1 MVFRRRKKINNL
13 CQECGASFFRRG
25 NLKNHVRKFHS
36 DDPTPPSQ
44 NRDSTVTLVLASIA
58 LDCTSASILKMLR
71 VLKHDL
77 QKKGFTDGRFQI
89 AFMMRIDFITFTKLI
104 LPTNQTQSGRNVGNG
119 ERVNTLEGEDILLS
133 RISGRL
139 IYLQMGS
146 KGIFLGFRSLLHLII
161 TY

>member
-1 MVFRRRKKINNL
+1 MGDFRY
-13 CQECGASFFRRG
+13 
-25 NLKNHVRKFHS
+25 
-36 DDPTPPSQ
+36 
-44 NRDSTVTLVLASIA
+44 
-58 LDCTSASILKMLR
+58 
-71 VLKHDL
+71 
-77 QKKGFTDGRFQI
+77 
-89 AFMMRIDFITFTKLI
+89 AFMMQIDFITFTKLI

-146 KGIFLGFRSLLHLII
+146 KGIFWGFRSLLHLII

>member
-1 MVFRRRKKINNL
+1 
-13 CQECGASFFRRG
+13 
-25 NLKNHVRKFHS
+25 
-36 DDPTPPSQ
+36 
-44 NRDSTVTLVLASIA
+44 
-58 LDCTSASILKMLR
+58 
-71 VLKHDL
+71 
-77 QKKGFTDGRFQI
+77 
-89 AFMMRIDFITFTKLI
+89 MRIDFITFTKLI

-161 TY
+161 TYWFPVFILTLVPAANATNAGWSWPKMTKDSTYNGSATVLDLLDLTPPKELNWTQFMIGTRATYTECKDDREAWRQLLLIALCSFI